1 MVFLDFFL
9 TRFVFLSRNK
19 KKTDLKPY
27 TRLYPQVR
35 LEDIWHKIGRE
46 GGPLID
52 LIPEGIIKN
61 KKRMRFATKT
71 IKLGNE
77 E

>member
-1 MVFLDFFL
+1 MFFWNFIFFL
-9 TRFVFLSRNK
+9 LYRNK
-19 KKTDLKPY
+19 KKTDDLIPY
-27 TRLYPQVR
+27 SRLYPQVR

-52 LIPEGIIKN
+52 LLPEGILKN
-61 KKRMRFATKT
+61 KKRMRFTVKT
-71 IKLGNE
+71 IELENE

>member
-1 MVFLDFFL
+1 MIVY
-9 TRFVFLSRNK
+9 RK
-19 KKTDLKPY
+19 KNKTDLIPY
-27 TRLYPQVR
+27 SRLYPQVR

-52 LIPEGIIKN
+52 LIPEGILKN
-61 KKRMRFATKT
+61 KKRMRFTTKT
-71 IKLGNE
+71 IELENE